1 MDDPAAH
8 PDSPRPAGGLDRR
21 RLLAFAGTAAVTGA
35 LVQRPSA
42 ARAAVTLGETD
53 SGVTTVQEALAE
65 AALSEWGG
73 HQNGRVPA
81 SALTPVLTTVQ
92 GSGFLRP
99 DAARDYFSLS
109 LAFSSAL
116 GRSLDITEGY
126 RDYDRQLDYWNRY
139 QAGTGNLAAYPGTSN
154 HGWGISCDFASGV
167 QNAGSDAKRWM
178 DANAPSY
185 GWSPT
190 GNGFSRPEA
199 WHFDYVRPWR
209 GPIATDDDRS
219 LDVLVVRCNQ
229 ALPGVGSGF
238 IAAVGVRFLRHLTS
252 GDQVNAM
259 RTVGVPYYDVG
270 QTAFLNMLDALSVP
284 RSALVGGADHWRR

>member
-1 MDDPAAH
+1 MDDHAPLQE
-8 PDSPRPAGGLDRR
+8 DPRPVPGLDRR
-21 RLLAFAGTAAVTGA
+21 RLLAYAGTAAVATSLA
-35 LVQRPSA
+35 LRPSA
-42 ARAAVTLGETD
+42 AQAAVALGETD
-53 SGVTTVQEALAE
+53 STVTTVAEALAE

-81 SALTPVLTTVQ
+81 SSLTPVLATVQ
-92 GSGFLRP
+92 GSGYLRP

-109 LAFSSAL
+109 LAFSSAV

-126 RDYDRQLDYWNRY
+126 RDHDRQVEYWNRY

-167 QNAGSDAKRWM
+167 QNAGTDAKRWM

-190 GNGFSRPEA
+190 GNTFSRPEA

-229 ALPGVGSGF
+229 PLPGVGSGF
-238 IAAVGVRFLRHLTS
+238 IAAVGVRFMHHLTS

-259 RTVGVPYYDVG
+259 RTVGAPYYDVG
-270 QTAFLNMLDALSVP
+270 QAAFLDMLDALSIP